1 MRKSI
6 KAVLLSALVFPGAG
20 HFSLKKPVQGTL
32 LVGIT
37 LLCLYSLISTVLQIS
52 QNLSAKIQ
60 SGEIPYDVAKITE
73 LASEQLSGGDD
84 RLISISTFVIII
96 CWIVGIADS
105 FRVGR
110 LQEKKRKELTGKLDG
125 S

>member
-1 MRKSI
+1 MQKSI

-37 LLCLYSLISTVLQIS
+37 LFCLYFLVTTVLEIS
-52 QNLSAKIQ
+52 RNLAAKIQ
-60 SGEIPYDVAKITE
+60 SGEIPYDVAIITKSVTE
-73 LASEQLSGGDD
+73 KLSGGDD
-84 RLISISTFVIII
+84 QLISLSTLGIMI

-105 FRVGR
+105 YRVGR
-110 LQEKKRKELTGKLDG
+110 IQDKNGA

>member
-20 HFSLKKPVQGTL
+20 HFSVKKPVQGTL

-37 LLCLYSLISTVLQIS
+37 LLCLYWIISTVLEITQS
-52 QNLSAKIQ
+52 LTAKIE
-60 SGEIPYDVAKITE
+60 SGEIPYDVAQITQLVSQE
-73 LASEQLSGGDD
+73 LSGDD
-84 RLISISTFVIII
+84 QLINISTFAIII
-96 CWIVGIADS
+96 CWIVGIVDS
-105 FRVGR
+105 YRVGR
-110 LQEKKRKELTGKLDG
+110 LQDKYEK

>member
-1 MRKSI
+1 MRKSV

-20 HFSLKKPVQGTL
+20 HFSLKKPVHGTL

-37 LLCLYSLISTVLQIS
+37 LLCLYSLISTVLNIS
-52 QNLSAKIQ
+52 QNLRAKIE
-60 SGEIPYDVAKITE
+60 SGEIPYDVTKITE
-73 LASEQLSGGDD
+73 LATEQLSGGDD
-84 RLISISTFVIII
+84 KFITISTFALII

-105 FRVGR
+105 YRVGR
-110 LQEKKRKELTGKLDG
+110 LQDKNEN

>member
-32 LVGIT
+32 LVVIS
-37 LLCLYSLISTVLQIS
+37 LLCLYFLISTVLEIS
-52 QNLSAKIQ
+52 QNLSTKIQ

-73 LASEQLSGGDD
+73 LVSEQLSGSNDK
-84 RLISISTFVIII
+84 LIAISSFVLLI
-96 CWIVGIADS
+96 CWIVGIVDS

-110 LQEKKRKELTGKLDG
+110 LQDK
-125 S
+125 SM

>member
-110 LQEKKRKELTGKLDG
+110 LQDKNEK